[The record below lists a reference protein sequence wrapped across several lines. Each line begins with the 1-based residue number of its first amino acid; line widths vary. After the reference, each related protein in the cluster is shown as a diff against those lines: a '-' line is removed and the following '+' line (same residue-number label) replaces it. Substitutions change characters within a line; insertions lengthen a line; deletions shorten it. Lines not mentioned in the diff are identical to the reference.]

1 MLRAKLEHEAAA
13 AARRVDGKAER
24 GVVEPEPT
32 PHPWDDELTRMALAA
47 AEEDADDTEEN
58 GTAGILDD
66 TDRSSKR
73 PRTSVGEDRQ
83 QPEAA
88 ANLTSDIA
96 DAAPAELV
104 QGSEPPAAGLEPPAA
119 GLSSFPEAL
128 DGR

>member
-1 MLRAKLEHEAAA
+1 MRHAKLEHEAAA
-13 AARRVDGKAER
+13 AARQVDGKAER
-24 GVVEPEPT
+24 GVVEPERT
-32 PHPWDDELTRMALAA
+32 RHPWDDELTRMALAA
-47 AEEDADDTEEN
+47 AEEDA
-58 GTAGILDD
+58 DD